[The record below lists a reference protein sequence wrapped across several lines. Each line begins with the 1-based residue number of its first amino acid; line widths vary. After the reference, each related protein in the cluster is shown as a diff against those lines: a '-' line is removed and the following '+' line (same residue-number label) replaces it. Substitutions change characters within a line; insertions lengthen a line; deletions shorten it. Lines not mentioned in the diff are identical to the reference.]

1 MSRTQNRG
9 LGLGLGVGI
18 GNLFFYASI
27 ITQAYLT
34 RVTADGGYY
43 EGIECLK
50 NKLNALRV

>member
-43 EGIECLK
+43 EGAECLK
-50 NKLNALRV
+50 NKLRALT